1 MAPVDVA
8 ALLTTAEKGAKDK
21 LKSTH
26 VAKEVDPELDLGNLL
41 GSDLQPIDVREFM
54 KDREAFL
61 KNLARD
67 NTQLLFNAIWKLPT
81 ERCEGLVLATLPE
94 SRTVIPRE
102 KPVPKPKPPTKWEEF
117 AKRKG
122 IKNRKRERLVLDKN
136 TQEWKPRYGYKRAND
151 DTKDWLLEVPANAD
165 PYEDQFAKK
174 IEAKKERVAK
184 NEYQRLRNI
193 ARNKKIAMPD
203 KLLAPTATRPSKE
216 QVSVKLNLSRV
227 STASVGKFT
236 EMLPKEKLPK
246 KTGKKRKF
254 EPVVGDL
261 SGERSR
267 NLELAMKIARKEPLD
282 ITKALNQHIAET
294 EKSASEANKMG
305 AGKGRKSKGKGN
317 SGKAGRSVG
326 KKKKGKRN

>member
-8 ALLTTAEKGAKDK
+8 ALLNTAEKGAKDK
-21 LKSTH
+21 LKSTD
-26 VAKEVDPELDLGNLL
+26 VAKEVDPVLDLGNLL

-81 ERCEGLVLATLPE
+81 ERSEGLVLATLPE